1 MPSDKA
7 FPNAVRRFPP
17 QVEWLQIWS
26 TLFRSVFAAVC
37 STRIPVW
44 RRHSGTFANY
54 CGYVRTGCLLLGVD
68 ADVFDAPEI
77 ARAKRAIAARGLF
90 TARPKMWIRR
100 EVLEKIVDW
109 CDERPSFKEYGMLYL
124 AAYAFLLRLPS
135 EALPMRSAS
144 PEVPDG
150 QSVLRSEGDRVV
162 LTLARRKNRPHKTQL
177 VRTCWCKESKKTCP
191 VHRLGPWLG
200 ATPAGGALFPGVTA
214 ARALGKLRD
223 VLWLLGPEC
232 MPM

>member
-1 MPSDKA
+1 M
-7 FPNAVRRFPP
+7 
-17 QVEWLQIWS
+17 
-26 TLFRSVFAAVC
+26 
-37 STRIPVW
+37 
-44 RRHSGTFANY
+44 
-54 CGYVRTGCLLLGVD
+54 GVA

-77 ARAKRAIAARGLF
+77 GRAKRAIAARGLH

-100 EVLEKIVDW
+100 ETLEKIVEW
-109 CDERPSFKEYGMLYL
+109 CDTRPSFKAYGMLYL

-144 PEVPDG
+144 PESPDG

-162 LTLARRKNRPHKTQL
+162 LTLARRKNRPHQTQL
-177 VRTCWCKESKKTCP
+177 VRTCWCRESRTTCP

-200 ATPAGGALFPGVTA
+200 STPAGGALFPDITA

-223 VLWLLGPEC
+223 VLWLLGARHCSSRCPAGAC
-232 MPM
+232 P